1 MIRLVLPASAADQF
15 VRSAARWQEVFK
27 QDVAVILKQ
36 QAKSIITNSQRTGVM
51 DLTPPTAGASA
62 VGSLSEQRQAG
73 EAAVARDIRKVF
85 MTAKEAVKKAKEDN
99 PMAGRIFSRLLR
111 EKKIQE
117 AMAVLR
123 FGGGEQ
129 MVEIKAHSRKG
140 GVIVN
145 GYTQKRIS
153 PTFKS
158 LSGLTTI
165 QGYPDPSQH
174 RRSRDSRGRVNRT
187 RPAAIIT
194 DSASL
199 TSYIKSRQGM
209 VGYHKSGWRAS
220 AAAIGASVAAFI
232 SRLAGPGRVINNL
245 TQSGPR
251 FGITFINETVGI
263 ARHNLS
269 LSIAARALNFASAR
283 IDRAVRGYLKRT
295 QRI

>member
-1 MIRLVLPASAADQF
+1 MIRLVLPASAAENF
-15 VRSAARWQEVFK
+15 VRAAARWQQVFK
-27 QDVAVILKQ
+27 QDVAVILRQ

-62 VGSLSEQRQAG
+62 VGSLSEQRKAG

-99 PMAGRIFSRLLR
+99 PRAGRVFSRLLR
-111 EKKIQE
+111 EKKTQD
-117 AMAVLR
+117 AMNILR
-123 FGGGEQ
+123 FGGGQ
-129 MVEIKAHSRKG
+129 QVVEVKAHNRKG
-140 GVIVN
+140 GVIVT

-153 PTFKS
+153 PSFKS
-158 LSGLTTI
+158 LSGLTAI
-165 QGYPDPSQH
+165 QGYPDPSMH
-174 RRSRDSRGRVNRT
+174 RRSRDSRGRVNRA
-187 RPAAIIT
+187 RPLAIVT
-194 DSASL
+194 DSAAL
-199 TSYIKSRQGM
+199 TAYIKTRQGM

-220 AAAIGASVAAFI
+220 AAAVGASVASFI

-245 TQSGPR
+245 AQAGPK

-283 IDRAVRGYLKRT
+283 IDRAVRGYLRRT
-295 QRI
+295 QKI

>member
-1 MIRLVLPASAADQF
+1 MIRLFLPASAAEQF
-15 VRSAARWQEVFK
+15 VRSAARWQQVFK

-62 VGSLSEQRQAG
+62 VGSLSEQRKAG
-73 EAAVARDIRKVF
+73 EAAVSRDIRKVF

-99 PMAGRIFSRLLR
+99 PRAGRVFSRLLR
-111 EKKIQE
+111 EKKTQE
-117 AMAVLR
+117 AMAILR

-129 MVEIKAHSRKG
+129 VVAIKAHNRKG
-140 GVIVN
+140 GVIVT

-153 PTFKS
+153 PSFKS
-158 LSGLTTI
+158 LSGMTSI
-165 QGYPDPSQH
+165 QAYPDPSLH
-174 RRSRDSRGRVNRT
+174 RRSRDSRGRVNRN
-187 RPAAIIT
+187 RPAAIVT
-194 DSASL
+194 DPASL
-199 TSYIKSRQGM
+199 TAYIKSRQAM

-220 AAAIGASVAAFI
+220 AAAVGASVAAFI

-245 TQSGPR
+245 AQAGPK

-283 IDRAVRGYLKRT
+283 IDRAVRGYLRRT
-295 QRI
+295 QKL